1 MKLILRNMF
10 YFLIFS
16 ATCLSTNIYA
26 KQVANLDDIKSW
38 KEVGK
43 GSYVFLFKTR
53 FKATLKSPTL
63 NYKYPSSEA
72 AISIRYLQSFTKQ
85 DLIEA
90 TSRSWRRM
98 GESPSFIAN
107 GEKVLSKIYPNVK
120 ENDVIT
126 FVYQPGNSL
135 FFLNRKKIGMIK
147 DNNFSKKF
155 LGIWLSEN
163 STATRL
169 RRSLLKN
176 AQ

>member
-1 MKLILRNMF
+1 
-10 YFLIFS
+10 
-16 ATCLSTNIYA
+16 
-26 KQVANLDDIKSW
+26 
-38 KEVGK
+38 
-43 GSYVFLFKTR
+43 
-53 FKATLKSPTL
+53 
-63 NYKYPSSEA
+63 
-72 AISIRYLQSFTKQ
+72 
-85 DLIEA
+85 
-90 TSRSWRRM
+90 M
-98 GESPSFIAN
+98 GESSSFIAN

-126 FVYQPGNSL
+126 FVYQPGHSL
-135 FFLNRKKIGMIK
+135 FFFNSKKIGMIK